1 MQNIKITTYPQS
13 NPLTLAGA
21 KLHLNILDDSFDVL
35 IQSYLDSASMLLY
48 KETNILIEGVATGFL
63 IDATD
68 FTVPVA
74 EVDTLA
80 IYYYNAAN
88 ARTLLSSDD
97 YTVNFGAFT
106 DVRIDVVP
114 NTYTDRIYPY
124 EVEITTLG
132 ANDPMI
138 TQGLRMIVGDF
149 FRNRES
155 NEVGA
160 IKKVSRSTKWQLDLL
175 SKRFYL

>member
-35 IQSYLDSASMLLY
+35 IQSYLDSSAMLLY
-48 KETNILIEGVATGFL
+48 KETNILIDGVAIGFL
-63 IDATD
+63 VDSSD
-68 FTVPVA
+68 FTVPVS

-88 ARTLLSSDD
+88 VRTLLSSDD
-97 YTVNFGAFT
+97 YTVNFGSFT

-114 NTYTDRIYPY
+114 SFYSDRMYPY

-149 FRNRES
+149 FNNREA
-155 NEVGA
+155 NEFGL
-160 IKKVSRSTKWQLDLL
+160 IREVSRTTKWQLDLL